1 MTKKLG
7 LFLLNVLHA
16 ICSLVSFMKSVQN
29 KKRTGLLPHSQ
40 SEQQQNSGSV
50 PDIRSREN
58 LHEEHDTHWSTG
70 LPTTAS
76 PSGIRILRRLQETL
90 TDTFLQT
97 SWKFSPD
104 AQDLVSPC
112 LYENRNHRS
121 GLKVPNAAARKV
133 AFP

>member
-1 MTKKLG
+1 M
-7 LFLLNVLHA
+7 
-16 ICSLVSFMKSVQN
+16 ICTPSAALVSFMKSVQN
-29 KKRTGLLPHSQ
+29 KKRTSLLPQSQ
-40 SEQQQNSGSV
+40 SEDQQNSGSV
-50 PDIRSREN
+50 PDTRSREN
-58 LHEEHDTHWSTG
+58 FHEEHNTHWSTG

-104 AQDLVSPC
+104 AQDLVSPY

-121 GLKVPNAAARKV
+121 GLKVPKAAALK
-133 AFP
+133 ATFP